1 MKYVVSI
8 LPLLYVITLIDELP
22 NVRAFSVQGK
32 HTWNKHAFICN
43 RGHDNNGGMLASK
56 IGSRNVDMDVVSSPK
71 SVIHPSSHSPLFISK
86 KSKVCNKYSKNFEI
100 FFQRKKEWKFL
111 AKKSLAGAIA
121 LSSALMWRSKVPP
134 SHAAVTFKSPTR
146 SSSEYEY
153 KKSSNKSILCPKTI
167 SVLGVVGTGAVV
179 VTIAQNKKSSSV
191 AVDGNS
197 DIESQEEKK
206 FHEIMAVEEPPL
218 TSNTENEV
226 VQEKTKK
233 IDDVTKME
241 ASKSKINALLEKLKE
256 DKLNATVEGYQEG
269 EIENV
274 TNEDIVNNLESDSTD
289 SNIMEVNLK
298 EEATQSIETEQLVS
312 DKVDGVESKVD
323 DSMEVKAEEEEIAQS
338 VETEHL
344 VSEQLDSVEFKVN
357 DKMEVKAEEEETS
370 QSIDTEQLITDKVDS
385 VGPKQVDDSKT
396 KEEELKSS
404 ENIEISSEQVDGELD
419 LDVEPED
426 PVDKVENVVD
436 DVIGNEVK
444 QVSEATYLDKLV
456 ESEEYMENM
465 VNVKAKANISLTK
478 FTKIRDTMIH
488 RLRDEKSMEEEKS
501 ETEILAEYAKI
512 EDDGDRAF
520 QILVDLGMININPDP
535 DDPSYDDS
543 NDKELAPEN
552 KRM

>member
-1 MKYVVSI
+1 MKTIANTMKYVVSI

-323 DSMEVKAEEEEIAQS
+323 DSMEVKAEEEE
-338 VETEHL
+338 
-344 VSEQLDSVEFKVN
+344 
-357 DKMEVKAEEEETS
+357 TS